1 MTTNLPE
8 ATLIDVNL
16 DESIVS
22 IEPEVLPAI
31 CRRCGKPFQRKK
43 IDTPTTA
50 NYYRC
55 PNCVGLLAILEDSCN
70 IS

>member
-1 MTTNLPE
+1 MDTNLPE
-8 ATLIDVNL
+8 ATMLDVNL
-16 DESIVS
+16 EESIIS

-31 CRRCGKPFQRKK
+31 CRRCGKPFERKN
-43 IDTPTTA
+43 IDNPTTA

-55 PNCVGLLAILEDSCN
+55 QNCVGILVVIEDSCN

>member
-1 MTTNLPE
+1 MTTILPE
-8 ATLIDVNL
+8 AKMVDVNL
-16 DESIVS
+16 EESIVS
-22 IEPEVLPAI
+22 IEPEILPAI

-43 IDTPTTA
+43 INTPTTA

-55 PNCVGLLAILEDSCN
+55 PNCVGFLAILEDSCN